1 MSPGE
6 HLTWPGHRGVS
17 REFLREVVTCGPSP
31 DRRSGPGGE
40 TAQVLWGERR
50 GVARGARER
59 EQSRRGHRMPSGE
72 AQVLPRTEQ
81 ISRELNLPDSLC
93 AKNGFQ
99 AAVLKVWPR
108 NPGGPISENPGD
120 QTIFMIIL
128 RTHAPSSVLS
138 FCKRTVEFLS
148 GYLAGLIEKEWM
160 QKQRGQSSCLL
171 LSQTSKRNLAK
182 RPKQCCSSV

>member
-59 EQSRRGHRMPSGE
+59 E
-72 AQVLPRTEQ
+72 
-81 ISRELNLPDSLC
+81 
-93 AKNGFQ
+93 
-99 AAVLKVWPR
+99 
-108 NPGGPISENPGD
+108 
-120 QTIFMIIL
+120 
-128 RTHAPSSVLS
+128 
-138 FCKRTVEFLS
+138 RTVQERAQDAQWGGS
-148 GYLAGLIEKEWM
+148 GLTQDRTDQQGTE
-160 QKQRGQSSCLL
+160 SS
-171 LSQTSKRNLAK
+171 
-182 RPKQCCSSV
+182 